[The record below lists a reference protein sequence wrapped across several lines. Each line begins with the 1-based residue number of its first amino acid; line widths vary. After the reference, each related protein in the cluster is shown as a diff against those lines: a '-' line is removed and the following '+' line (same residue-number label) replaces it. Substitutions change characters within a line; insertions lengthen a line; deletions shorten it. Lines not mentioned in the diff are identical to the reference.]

1 MPGIATR
8 IEDLKKEGAALKT
21 KMDEVFENGC
31 KSTNDGLKLDP
42 AMVTEFRK
50 MNERAGEIV
59 KEIKSYTDPR
69 SGYAGLTAL
78 EGKNAGAGDD
88 ELAALP
94 LAARGLLLPP
104 GAGQFKSVGARFLE
118 SKEFKGRQP
127 NGNTGR
133 FELEHDIVGGGVE
146 RKDLYTSTGGTL
158 THFAFG
164 QTEREPLVQRPY
176 RSGRVRDLFPV
187 ANTNANLIEYLRVL
201 GYLNGQ
207 NNAGMVPERTSD
219 NSNFGLKPHTE
230 LQFQPAQAPIRTIA
244 HWEVAHRNTL
254 DDEPQ
259 LQSIIDTELLYGL
272 RLMEDAQ
279 LLNGDGNGENIL
291 GILRTPGIQ
300 EYPGAGLQYGQA
312 NTPVQA
318 KDTRI
323 DAVRRAATRIM
334 LAYYEPTGVVCHPF
348 DWEAME
354 LTKDANGNYIVTN
367 NVQIGAEQRIWR
379 MPVVATPAIDEGT
392 ALTGAF
398 GLGAKV
404 YDRQQSNI
412 RIAEQHGDLFVRNA
426 VVVLAEERVGLT
438 VSRPESFIKIDF
450 DNAVA
455 TPAAPAV

>member
-1 MPGIATR
+1 MSVLAR
-8 IEDLKKEGAALKT
+8 IKELADEGTALKK
-21 KMDEVFENGC
+21 KMDEVFDAGY
-31 KSTNDGLKLDP
+31 KSTDNGSVLDP
-42 AMVTEFRK
+42 KMVENFRGMNKRATEI
-50 MNERAGEIV
+50 AAEIAEY
-59 KEIKSYTDPR
+59 KGAK
-69 SGYAGLTAL
+69 SGYAALGGLAS
-78 EGKNAGAGDD
+78 GGGDD
-88 ELAALP
+88 DALAAQP
-94 LAARGLLLPP
+94 LASRGGLLLPP
-104 GAGQFKSVGARFLE
+104 GAGQFKSVGQRFME
-118 SKEFKGRQP
+118 SKEFKGRAP
-127 NGNTGR
+127 NGNTQA
-133 FELEHDIVGGGVE
+133 FELNHDIVAGGIE
-146 RKDLYTSTGGTL
+146 RKDIYTGIGGTM
-158 THFAFG
+158 TSFAFG
-164 QTEREPLVQRPY
+164 HTEREPLVQRPY
-176 RSGRVRDLFPV
+176 RTGRVRDLFPV
-187 ANTNANLIEYLRVL
+187 ANTTANLIEYLKVL

-207 NNAGMVPERTSD
+207 NNAGMVPERETD
-219 NSNFGLKPHTE
+219 NSNFGLKPHTA

-254 DDEPQ
+254 SDEPQ

-279 LLNGDGNGENIL
+279 LLNGDGNGENLL

-300 EYPGAGLQYGQA
+300 QYPGAGLQYGQP

-334 LAYYEPTGVVCHPF
+334 LAYYEPTGVVVHPF

-379 MPVVATPAIDEGT
+379 MPVVATPAIQEGT

-438 VSRPESFIKIDF
+438 VSRPESFITVDF

-455 TPAAPAV
+455 PLAAPAV

>member
-1 MPGIATR
+1 MPGVLQR
-8 IEDLKKEGAALKT
+8 IEELTKEGTELKKQ
-21 KMDEVFENGC
+21 MDEVFDAGY
-31 KSTNDGLKLDP
+31 KSTDNGSVLDP
-42 AMVTEFRK
+42 KMVEKFRE
-50 MNERAGEIV
+50 MNKRATAIAGEIAEY
-59 KEIKSYTDPR
+59 KGAK
-69 SGYAGLTAL
+69 SGYAAL
-78 EGKNAGAGDD
+78 GAFGQGGGDD
-88 ELAALP
+88 DALAAQP
-94 LAARGLLLPP
+94 LAGRGGLMLPP
-104 GAGQFKSVGARFLE
+104 GAGQFKTVGERFLE
-118 SKEFKGRQP
+118 SKEFKGRAP
-127 NGNTGR
+127 NGNTQE
-133 FELEHDIVGGGVE
+133 FQLKHDIIAGGIE
-146 RKDLYTSTGGTL
+146 RKDLYTSVGGTL
-158 THFAFG
+158 TSFAFG
-164 QTEREPLVQRPY
+164 HTDREPLVQRPY
-176 RSGRVRDLFPV
+176 RTGRVRDLFPV
-187 ANTNANLIEYLRVL
+187 ANTTANLIEYLKVL
-201 GYLNGQ
+201 GYLNGA
-207 NNAGMVPERTSD
+207 NNAGMVPERETD
-219 NSNFGLKPHTE
+219 NSNFGLKPHTA

-254 DDEPQ
+254 QDEPQ

-300 EYPGAGLQYGQA
+300 QYPGAGLQYGQA
-312 NTPVQA
+312 GTPVQP

-334 LAYYEPTGVVCHPF
+334 LAYYEPTGVVVHPF

-354 LTKDANGNYIVTN
+354 LTKDANGNYVVTN

-379 MPVVATPAIDEGT
+379 MPVVATPAIQEGT

-404 YDRQQSNI
+404 YDRQESNI

-438 VSRPESFIKIDF
+438 VSRPESFIVINF